1 MPVGTLVDLGAR
13 RWMWSD
19 VFLDTRRSF
28 ETGTSREPQFEK
40 TPSSPSHPEPRV
52 SSHPSLSQV
61 PFCFGV
67 VLRILMLP
75 QASPLWVCSY
85 FYKSPDCSVLKHQY
99 WIFFSSNWISI
110 SWFLCLRNLDKI
122 LPGILLQ
129 HFALLEI
136 QYLPKMRGDEVI
148 SLRVSP
154 SSGVSYAYS
163 VLYRCERE
171 FVPASTYR
179 LICTAVVWM
188 STPNSAGQ
196 VSLFFWNTF
205 F

>member
-1 MPVGTLVDLGAR
+1 MRVGTLIDLGAR

-28 ETGTSREPQFEK
+28 EMGTSREPQFEK

-52 SSHPSLSQV
+52 SSPPSLSQV
-61 PFCFGV
+61 LFCFGV
-67 VLRILMLP
+67 VLSILMQP
-75 QASPLWVCSY
+75 QASPLWTCSY

-99 WIFFSSNWISI
+99 WFFFSSNWISI

-136 QYLPKMRGDEVI
+136 QYLSKRRGDEVI

-154 SSGVSYAYS
+154 FSGLSYAYS
-163 VLYRCERE
+163 VLYQCERE
-171 FVPASTYR
+171 FVPVSTYR
-179 LICTAVVWM
+179 LICPAVVWM

>member
-1 MPVGTLVDLGAR
+1 MSFLTPADLSKREHQGNHSLRRHHPLLPTLNQESHHIHLYPKFLSALELFC
-13 RWMWSD
+13 
-19 VFLDTRRSF
+19 VFLCCHKPPLCEFVLISIRAQTVLF
-28 ETGTSREPQFEK
+28 
-40 TPSSPSHPEPRV
+40 
-52 SSHPSLSQV
+52 LSISTE
-61 PFCFGV
+61 F
-67 VLRILMLP
+67 
-75 QASPLWVCSY
+75 
-85 FYKSPDCSVLKHQY
+85 
-99 WIFFSSNWISI
+99 FFSSNWISI

-163 VLYRCERE
+163 VLYQCERE

-179 LICTAVVWM
+179 LICTAVV
-188 STPNSAGQ
+188 
-196 VSLFFWNTF
+196 
-205 F
+205 